1 MPGHPGRPVML
12 VAMSLLLTDVTVGDR
27 PGRAVHV
34 VGGRIAWLG
43 SAGEAPRAD
52 RTLAGEGALLTPA
65 FVDAHVHATATGL
78 ALDGL
83 DLHGRSSL
91 ADAVASVA
99 EHVRRTP
106 AGVVLGTGW
115 DETGWPE
122 GRGLT
127 RADLDAVAG
136 DRPVY
141 LARVDVHSA
150 TVSTALLD
158 LVPGIAGL
166 PGFAADGRLRLDAH
180 HAARQAAYGAVSAAQ
195 RRTAQ
200 QATLRAAAALGIG
213 SLHEM
218 AGPEVSSADDLA
230 ALLTLAGEAPG
241 PRVLGYWGEL
251 SERGGLDLVRELGLT
266 GAGGDLFCDGA
277 LGSHT
282 AALGSPY
289 TDRPDTAGAL
299 RFETASLVEHVRA
312 CTLAGVQAGFHC
324 IGDAAVAQVLD
335 AIGAVAEELGT
346 AAVRACRHRLEHV
359 EMVGPG
365 TVERMRAWDVVAS
378 VQPAFDAAWGGS
390 SGMYAERLGTERALA
405 CNPFADLAD
414 AGVVLALGS
423 DAPVTPMDPWGGVH
437 AAVDHHTPGSGLR
450 PFDAFD
456 AATHGGWYAARGE
469 HGAGPLGVG
478 APADLALWGTDRTLS
493 AVLAERAR
501 PACRE
506 LLVAGEPAGAAQPR

>member
-1 MPGHPGRPVML
+1 
-12 VAMSLLLTDVTVGDR
+12 MSLLLTDVTVGDR

-34 VGGRIAWLG
+34 VDGRIAWLG
-43 SAGEAPRAD
+43 AAADAPRAA
-52 RTLAGEGALLTPA
+52 RTVTEEGALLTPA

-78 ALDGL
+78 ALTGL

-91 ADAVASVA
+91 AEAVASVA
-99 EHVRRTP
+99 EHVRRS
-106 AGVVLGTGW
+106 ADGVVLGTGW

-122 GRGLT
+122 GRALT

-136 DRPVY
+136 GRPVY

-166 PGFAADGRLRLDAH
+166 PGFGADGRLRLDAH
-180 HAARQAAYGAVSAAQ
+180 HAARQAAFGAVTAAQ
-195 RRTAQ
+195 RRAAQ
-200 QATLRAAAALGIG
+200 RATLAAAAALGIG

-218 AGPEVSSADDLA
+218 AGPEVSSAEDLA
-230 ALLTLAGEAPG
+230 DLLTLAREDAG

-251 SERGGLDLVRELGLT
+251 SERGGLAPVAELGLA

-277 LGSHT
+277 FGSHT
-282 AALGSPY
+282 AALGAPY

-324 IGDAAVAQVLD
+324 IGDAAVGQVLD
-335 AIGAVAEELGT
+335 AIGVVVEELGA

-359 EMVGPG
+359 EMADPAV
-365 TVERMRAWDVVAS
+365 VERMRAWDVVAS
-378 VQPAFDAAWGGS
+378 VQPAFDAAWGGPA
-390 SGMYAERLGTERALA
+390 GMYAERLGPERALA

-423 DAPVTPMDPWGGVH
+423 DAPVTPLDPWGGVH
-437 AAVDHHTPGSGLR
+437 AAVDHRTPGSGLR

-456 AATHGGWYAARGE
+456 AATHGGWYAVRAE
-469 HGAGPLGVG
+469 HPGGPLAVG
-478 APADLALWGTDRTLS
+478 APADLALWATDATLSRVLTDR
-493 AVLAERAR
+493 VR
-501 PACRE
+501 PSCRG
-506 LLVAGEPAGAAQPR
+506 LVVAGEPLPAAQPR